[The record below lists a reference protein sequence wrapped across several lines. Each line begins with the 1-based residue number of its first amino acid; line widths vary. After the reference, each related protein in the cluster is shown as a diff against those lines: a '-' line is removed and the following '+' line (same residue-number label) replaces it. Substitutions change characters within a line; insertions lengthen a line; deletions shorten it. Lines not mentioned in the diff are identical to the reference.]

1 MLLISWILWYNECSV
16 AFGRTVRDVWF
27 GLTLSGGQY
36 YFEDGTA
43 TTSGVFGSV
52 HNNYPWL
59 SYEPNNPGSDYCIR
73 LQHTGSGVFE
83 WADKSCSLSYNY
95 LCQGNAN

>member
-1 MLLISWILWYNECSV
+1 MISRIFWYNECSV